1 MGRRPRWRPPPFFVY
16 AVEHDTQAPAAVA
29 LQDPC
34 QQRELPDA
42 GGFTGAIQNEALRLL
57 DQGAC
62 QVGTSREELALALFD
77 RERAKQFKLDHGVDP
92 RSVGGLLSLLG
103 G

>member
-1 MGRRPRWRPPPFFVY
+1 LVY
-16 AVEHDTQAPAAVA
+16 AVEHGTQAPAVVP

-77 RERAKQFKLDHGVDP
+77 PARGRQFKLDHGVDP